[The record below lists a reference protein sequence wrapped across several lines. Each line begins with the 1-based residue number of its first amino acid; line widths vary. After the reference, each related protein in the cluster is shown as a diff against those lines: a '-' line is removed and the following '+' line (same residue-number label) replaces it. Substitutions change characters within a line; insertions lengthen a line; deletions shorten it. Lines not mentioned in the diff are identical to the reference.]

1 MTEGGA
7 PSAGA
12 PEESNAAVRAVKLAE
27 AASRAGR
34 DEAAGTTQGAVA
46 GATQGAAEAAGGP
59 ANAEP
64 DDAAAVERL
73 AGWLASAGAPPEYG
87 ERITAAL
94 GRSAAGRVAEDP
106 WCVLEVPGVGP
117 QAADALAGAVTA
129 AEARGAEP
137 AGPEDRRRTR
147 ALIAWLVRRA
157 ATGGSTAQ
165 TASAVAAALG
175 GLGVADAAGAI
186 ADAIDAGAVLAF
198 AVPVSLAEDAGAE
211 ETEDF
216 EELDAADD
224 DDPASMLT
232 GDRTLLAVERWAF
245 AEQAVAEA
253 AQRLAATPQPLDRA
267 GGPAAGSNQSS
278 NNAEPDDAGSKDT
291 DSKDAGS
298 NDAAAVAAPE
308 QLVETFAAGGL
319 TLATGTTAAMLAA
332 LADAFP
338 GALVASPSAAGLRTL
353 AAAGAEPVDAR
364 GLAADPER
372 LGQTPALILADAQL
386 LDLELG
392 SALLE
397 GAAEGAHVLL
407 AGDPVTLPAAAPG
420 LLFRDLLELDEPEF
434 GGRLPRVELKHRP
447 RGPRSALADS
457 VRHGGLP
464 PQDLLQSPE
473 GTPPEVVIVPV
484 REPAEAVHRAV
495 QVATQSIPRA
505 FSLTAKDIQVITVAA
520 TGPAGAA
527 ELNAAV
533 KAELNAGPG
542 ICGGFDAADRVVAAA
557 PLPEHGL
564 YGGETGTVEQAD
576 PDGLTVLFDEPH
588 AGLVKL
594 EGAQAARDA
603 LRHAW
608 ALTAIEAQ
616 GGRWPAVVA
625 VFDGAT
631 AQQLTRAQVLGAFTL
646 ATKHLSVVHGAG
658 HHLSEAVESRP
669 DRPRVTRLRHAL
681 RD

>member
-1 MTEGGA
+1 MTEGDA

-27 AASRAGR
+27 AAGMA
-34 DEAAGTTQGAVA
+34 AAGEGAAGMGQGAGDPISGLA
-46 GATQGAAEAAGGP
+46 Q
-59 ANAEP
+59 NAVP

-94 GRSAAGRVAEDP
+94 GRTAAGRIAEDP

-117 QAADALAGAVTA
+117 QAADALAGAVA
-129 AEARGAEP
+129 KDDKAQPDGAQREEP
-137 AGPEDRRRTR
+137 VGPEDRRRTR

-157 ATGGSTAQ
+157 ALGGSTAQ
-165 TASAVAAALG
+165 TASAVAEALG
-175 GLGVADAAGAI
+175 GLGVPDAAGAI

-198 AVPVSLAEDAGAE
+198 AVPVSLAEDAGEAE
-211 ETEDF
+211 IEDF

-253 AQRLAATPQPLDRA
+253 AQRLAATPQPLDQ
-267 GGPAAGSNQSS
+267 GDGSAAESH
-278 NNAEPDDAGSKDT
+278 AGSKD
-291 DSKDAGS
+291 
-298 NDAAAVAAPE
+298 AASQDTASRDIAPE
-308 QLVETFAAGGL
+308 QLVETFAANGL
-319 TLATGTTAAMLAA
+319 TLATGASAGMLVA
-332 LADAFP
+332 LAEIFP
-338 GALVASPSAAGLRTL
+338 GALIASPSAAGLRTL

-364 GLAADPER
+364 GLSADPER
-372 LGQTPALILADAQL
+372 LAQVPALILADAQL

-407 AGDPVTLPAAAPG
+407 AGDPGTLPPAAPG

-447 RGPRSALADS
+447 TGPRSALADA

-464 PQDLLQSPE
+464 PQELLQSPE
-473 GTPPEVVIVPV
+473 GTPPEVMIVPV
-484 REPAEAVHRAV
+484 REPAEAVHRAI
-495 QVATQSIPRA
+495 QLATQSIPRA
-505 FSLTAKDIQVITVAA
+505 FGLTPKDIHVVAVAA

-527 ELNAAV
+527 ELNAAL

-542 ICGGFDAADRVVAAA
+542 VCGGFDAGDRVITAA

-576 PDGLTVLFDEPH
+576 QDGLTVLFDEPH

-594 EGAQAARDA
+594 EDAEAAKA
-603 LRHAW
+603 VLRHAW
-608 ALTAIEAQ
+608 ALTTAEAQ

-646 ATKHLSVVHGAG
+646 ATKHISVVHGAG
-658 HHLSEAVESRP
+658 RQLTEAVESRP
-669 DRPRVTRLRHAL
+669 DRPRVTRLRYAL

>member
-12 PEESNAAVRAVKLAE
+12 PEEEANAAVRAVRLAE
-27 AASRAGR
+27 AAG
-34 DEAAGTTQGAVA
+34 AAGSA
-46 GATQGAAEAAGGP
+46 GAGAGAADSGAAESSGPSTGP
-59 ANAEP
+59 APQIAGTAEP

-94 GRSAAGRVAEDP
+94 GRTAAGRVAEDP
-106 WCVLEVPGVGP
+106 WCVLEVAGVGP
-117 QAADALAGAVTA
+117 QAADALAGAV
-129 AEARGAEP
+129 AEAAP

-157 ATGGSTAQ
+157 AAGGSTAQ
-165 TASAVAAALG
+165 TASAVAEALG

-186 ADAIDAGAVLAF
+186 ADAIDSGAVLAF
-198 AVPVSLAEDAGAE
+198 AVPVALSEDAGQE
-211 ETEDF
+211 EMDDF

-253 AQRLAATPQPLDRA
+253 AQRLAATPQPLDQA
-267 GGPAAGSNQSS
+267 DGGSDDDSN
-278 NNAEPDDAGSKDT
+278 EDAKNG
-291 DSKDAGS
+291 
-298 NDAAAVAAPE
+298 APE
-308 QLVETFAAGGL
+308 QLIEAVAANGL
-319 TLATGTTAAMLAA
+319 TLATGTTAAELAA
-332 LADAFP
+332 LAARFP
-338 GALVASPSAAGLRTL
+338 GALIASPSAAGLRTL

-364 GLAADPER
+364 GLSADPER
-372 LGQTPALILADAQL
+372 LAQAPALILADAQL
-386 LDLELG
+386 LDLELA

-407 AGDPVTLPAAAPG
+407 AGDPATLPPAAPG

-434 GGRLPRVELKHRP
+434 GGRLPRVELKRRP
-447 RGPRSALADS
+447 TGPRSALADA
-457 VRHGGLP
+457 VRYGGLP
-464 PQDLLQSPE
+464 PQELLQGPE
-473 GTPPEVVIVPV
+473 GTPPEVMIVPV

-495 QVATQSIPRA
+495 QLATRSIPRA
-505 FSLTAKDIQVITVAA
+505 FELTAKDILVVTVAG
-520 TGPAGAA
+520 TGPASAA
-527 ELNAAV
+527 ELNAAL

-542 ICGGFDAADRVVAAA
+542 VCGGFDAADQVVAAA

-564 YGGETGTVEQAD
+564 FGGETGTVEQAD

-594 EGAQAARDA
+594 EGAQAANSA

-608 ALTAIEAQ
+608 ALTSADAQ

-646 ATKHLSVVHGAG
+646 ATRHVSVVHGAG
-658 HHLSEAVESRP
+658 RHLSEAVESRP

>member
-27 AASRAGR
+27 AAS
-34 DEAAGTTQGAVA
+34 GTGT
-46 GATQGAAEAAGGP
+46 AEAADETQP
-59 ANAEP
+59 AAESAGSPASSAEP

-73 AGWLASAGAPPEYG
+73 AGWLASAGAPAEYG

-117 QAADALAGAVTA
+117 QAADALAGAIAGTGA
-129 AEARGAEP
+129 PEA
-137 AGPEDRRRTR
+137 EDRRRTR

-157 ATGGSTAQ
+157 AAGGSTAQ

-175 GLGVADAAGAI
+175 DLAVADAAGAI

-198 AVPVSLAEDAGAE
+198 AVPVSLGEDAGAE
-211 ETEDF
+211 QMEDF

-232 GDRTLLAVERWAF
+232 GERTLLAVERWAF

-267 GGPAAGSNQSS
+267 DGPAHSN
-278 NNAEPDDAGSKDT
+278 T
-291 DSKDAGS
+291 DSADATREP
-298 NDAAAVAAPE
+298 APE
-308 QLVETFAAGGL
+308 QLVDAFAAGGL
-319 TLATGTTAAMLAA
+319 SLATGTTAAMLAA
-332 LADAFP
+332 LAGAFP
-338 GALVASPSAAGLRTL
+338 GALIASPSAAGLRTL

-364 GLAADPER
+364 GLSADPQR
-372 LGQTPALILADAQL
+372 LAQAPALILADAQL

-407 AGDPVTLPAAAPG
+407 AGDPATLPAAAPG

-434 GGRLPRVELKHRP
+434 GGRLPRVEVKHRP
-447 RGPRSALADS
+447 IGPRSALADS

-464 PQDLLQSPE
+464 PQELLQSPE
-473 GTPPEVVIVPV
+473 GTPPEVMIVPV

-495 QVATQSIPRA
+495 QLATQSIPRA
-505 FSLTAKDIQVITVAA
+505 FGLTANDIQVVAVAA
-520 TGPAGAA
+520 AGPAGAA

-542 ICGGFDAADRVVAAA
+542 ICGGFDPADRVVAAA

-564 YGGETGTVEQAD
+564 HGGETGTVEQAD

-594 EGAQAARDA
+594 EGAQAAKEA

-608 ALTAIEAQ
+608 ALTAAEAQ

-646 ATKHLSVVHGAG
+646 ATRHISVVHGAG
-658 HHLSEAVESRP
+658 RHLSEAVESRP